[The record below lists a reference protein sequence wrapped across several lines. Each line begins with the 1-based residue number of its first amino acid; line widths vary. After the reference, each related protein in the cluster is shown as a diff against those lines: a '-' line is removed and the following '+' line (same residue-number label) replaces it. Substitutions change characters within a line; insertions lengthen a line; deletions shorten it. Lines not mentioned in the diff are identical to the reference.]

1 MAVDQDPELLAGFLD
16 EAEESLATVGRLFVD
31 LERDPGA
38 QQVVEAIFRPVH
50 SLKGN
55 AAFFG
60 LLTIKRVAHEM
71 ETVLDHVR
79 KGRLTAD
86 RAVIDVLLAGLDVL
100 VTLVSRIRGGA
111 TDEDPAAVEPLSVQL
126 TAQAARAGTP
136 ATADPTADLALIE
149 QALPPGSQTALA
161 ALARLR
167 KALGVA
173 PSRDAIPTPIPHELT
188 SLIQRARTATL
199 PEEDA
204 KAVLSGLER
213 LRDGAADDVS
223 KALAQETIDGARVF
237 IDAMGF
243 EAAGAEFVSERLA
256 RMTWKVAAPAPT
268 PSALEPQRQGSER
281 IEKVGSERIEKGSEQ
296 HRKDGGD
303 KSMRVAESAIDTF
316 LHYVGELVVVG
327 DMFRHLQTRVVASPG
342 MQTMGREF
350 RRANETFAGL
360 SNQLQRSIMGIRK
373 VPVKPLAHKVPRL
386 VRDVSQAIGKE
397 IDVVIEGEGAQVDK
411 SLLELLDSPLTHM
424 VRNAVDH
431 GIETPERREAA
442 GKPRRGTITVAFA
455 EQGRSMT
462 LSVSDDGAGLNLE
475 AIRKKGESI
484 GLIAPG
490 APLQEQDIVN
500 LIFASGLSTAAQ
512 VTEISGR
519 GVGMDVV
526 KRAIEA
532 AGGAIGITTTAGKGS
547 RFAIKLPIGV
557 TTQIVGGYLVKAGA
571 ATYVLPLERVRE
583 TFRARPEDRQS
594 ISGHGFCLM
603 RRDQVLPL
611 HELGGLLSKETEN
624 WPKRGLPVVV
634 VEANRRLLALAVT
647 SVIGVQKVVVRRLA
661 GLPSGAPMLSGA
673 ALLGDGHL
681 ALILDLDQLHAAADQ
696 DGQA

>member
-1 MAVDQDPELLAGFLD
+1 MADDQDPELLAGFLD

-38 QQVVEAIFRPVH
+38 LQVVEAIFRPVH

-60 LLTIKRVAHEM
+60 LLTVKRVAHEM

-86 RAVIDVLLAGLDVL
+86 RAVIDVLLAGLDLL
-100 VTLVSRIRGGA
+100 VGLIGRIRGGGS
-111 TDEDPAAVEPLSVQL
+111 DEDPAAVEPLSQRL
-126 TAQAARAGTP
+126 AEQAARVGSAG
-136 ATADPTADLALIE
+136 AAADPAADLLLVE
-149 QALPPGSQTALA
+149 RALPPDSQAAIA
-161 ALARLR
+161 ALGRLR

-173 PSRDAIPTPIPHELT
+173 RPDPGQAAAVPLGLT
-188 SLIQRARTATL
+188 VLIERARTTTL
-199 PEEDA
+199 PEDDA
-204 KAVLSGLER
+204 KAVLAGLER
-213 LRDGAADDVS
+213 LRDAAPDDAG
-223 KALAQETIDGARVF
+223 KALAQETIDGARIF

-243 EAAGAEFVSERLA
+243 EAAGAEFVAERLA
-256 RMTWKVAAPAPT
+256 RMRWTPPTPA

-281 IEKVGSERIEKGSEQ
+281 IEKGSERL
-296 HRKDGGD
+296 RKDGD

-327 DMFRHLQTRVVASPG
+327 DMFRHLQSRVVATPG
-342 MQTMGREF
+342 MQATAREF

-373 VPVKPLAHKVPRL
+373 VPVKPLAQKVPRL
-386 VRDVSQAIGKE
+386 VRDVSQAIGKD
-397 IDVVIEGEGAQVDK
+397 IDVVIEGEGVQVDK
-411 SLLELLDSPLTHM
+411 SLVELLDSPLTHM

-442 GKPRRGTITVAFA
+442 GKPRRGTITVSFS
-455 EQGRSMT
+455 EQGRSLTM
-462 LSVSDDGAGLNLE
+462 SVSDDGAGLNLE
-475 AIRKKGESI
+475 AIRRKGEAI

-532 AGGAIGITTTAGKGS
+532 AGGSIGITTAAGKGS
-547 RFAIKLPIGV
+547 RFAIKLPVGV
-557 TTQIVGGYLVKAGA
+557 TTQIVGGYLVRAGSS
-571 ATYVLPLERVRE
+571 TFVLPLERVRE
-583 TFRARPEDRQS
+583 TFRARPEDRKS
-594 ISGHGFCLM
+594 ISSHGMCVL
-603 RRDQVLPL
+603 RRDQVIPL
-611 HELGGLLSKETEN
+611 QELGGLLGTQAET

-634 VEANRRLLALAVT
+634 VESNRRLLALAVS

-661 GLPSGAPMLSGA
+661 GLPPGAPMLSGA

-681 ALILDLDQLHAAADQ
+681 ALILDLDQLHATAGQ
-696 DGQA
+696 EGQA